1 MLCESSAWLSRVSAH
16 CRVSYRLNQLL
27 KKKASEQVSGC
38 IAPRSDRAPRH
49 PWTQAADRSL
59 RHHGRVLRMRFLCR
73 YATDADPLLTNICAC
88 RSLCVHAKCQQRM
101 MHETHSH
108 ADRCGVCQQRYKN
121 VSFEKAWVYPEEKE
135 CDFALLNAL
144 LFILLFHLV
153 GALAGCIVCKIILLP
168 VATCYAIVCF
178 WSFGPQW
185 RCTPVVHAVSPPGSP
200 ACKRHAQP
208 VANAKSPWWRSRS
221 SGVGPMMALVAAAL
235 RGSHESTDGP
245 LAWRGYLVSVD

>member
-1 MLCESSAWLSRVSAH
+1 MHLDRIGHQA
-16 CRVSYRLNQLL
+16 
-27 KKKASEQVSGC
+27 KA
-38 IAPRSDRAPRH
+38 P
-49 PWTQAADRSL
+49 TQAADRSCATMAECF
-59 RHHGRVLRMRFLCR
+59 VC
-73 YATDADPLLTNICAC
+73 ASSADTDADPLLTNICAC

-208 VANAKSPWWRSRS
+208 VANAKSPWWRSRTS
-221 SGVGPMMALVAAAL
+221 SGVGGPMALVAAAL
-235 RGSHESTDGP
+235 RGSHESDGP
-245 LAWRGYLVSVD
+245 LAWRGYLVSLD

>member
-1 MLCESSAWLSRVSAH
+1 MVVACISTVSSVVQVESVVEKEGLRAAGEPVH
-16 CRVSYRLNQLL
+16 CTSIGSGT
-27 KKKASEQVSGC
+27 KA
-38 IAPRSDRAPRH
+38 
-49 PWTQAADRSL
+49 PWTQAADRSCATMAECF
-59 RHHGRVLRMRFLCR
+59 VC
-73 YATDADPLLTNICAC
+73 ASSADTDADPLLTNICAC

-221 SGVGPMMALVAAAL
+221 RSVGPMMALVAAAL

-245 LAWRGYLVSVD
+245 LAWRGYLVSVG